1 MGFLKIHEYPLLRL
15 LLPMLG
21 GILFS
26 ELTLYTILNTNT
38 LLFLIIVLILLL
50 IILQYLSKKSS
61 LFISGFGVVVPL
73 LSFLIGCFNTLLHA
87 PKSSVGYKIEYHLAT
102 IQSDPIFKPE
112 NNTFQYDVE
121 IHDSLINFKVK
132 VFQRVENDS
141 ISLQYGDLILIS
153 GSITKPESVSN
164 SYVFDYGKYL
174 RRNGYEGTLFLNKTA
189 YPILL
194 ESYYKKGIIPNLRY
208 LRLRMKNIVL
218 DSSLSSDS
226 KALVIALLFGS
237 KEFIH
242 DKMKNSFSAVGV
254 SHVLALSGLHVGFI
268 YSVLSL
274 FIGLFFFYSKNRRRY
289 SLIIGIFILWLFALF
304 TGASPS
310 VIRATL
316 FFTIYAFGYL
326 LKRRIYGVQVL
337 INTAFI
343 MLLINPYW
351 LFDLGFQF
359 SFCAVLSIIKFAPII
374 NKLYTPKSLIGHY
387 IYNLCNMSIS
397 AQLGTLPL
405 ILYYF
410 GYFPLYFLFANLIVI
425 PLITSILYLS
435 IGFIALETV
444 VPQLNV
450 IKGILDFLSLCLVR
464 TVDWL
469 ALNTSPSRNQYIG
482 VFSFIVIYVILIQVY
497 YLLKKVSFQR
507 IICFQLSCVMLLFPS
522 VLKNYN
528 DKNGVYISAING
540 NLLIHQINQSTGSIV
555 SSTPHLTFGK
565 IDSTFHQYWIVNGFK
580 PPKRVCYS
588 PCHDKDIYVED
599 EIIFL
604 QSGESIYVPKKNKR
618 FNLEVDYVYLN
629 NRNINSCNL
638 KDLKFKTLIC
648 HNNISSNLKN
658 ELKLFSKAKNIE
670 IIDLQDKAYLTL
682 LP

>member
-1 MGFLKIHEYPLLRL
+1 
-15 LLPMLG
+15 MLG

-26 ELTLYTILNTNT
+26 ELTLHTILNTNT
-38 LLFLIIVLILLL
+38 LFFLIIALILLL
-50 IILQYLSKKSS
+50 IALQALSKKSTA
-61 LFISGFGVVVPL
+61 FIYAFGVVVPL
-73 LSFLIGCFNTLLHA
+73 LSFLIGCFNSLLHA
-87 PKSSVGYKIEYHLAT
+87 PKSSIGYKTEYHLAT
-102 IQSDPIFKPE
+102 IQSDPVFKSE
-112 NNTFQYDVE
+112 NSTLQYDVV
-121 IHDSLINFKVK
+121 IHDHLINFKVK
-132 VFQRVENDS
+132 VFQRVQNDS
-141 ISLQYGDLILIS
+141 ISLQYGDLILMS
-153 GSITKPESVSN
+153 GSITKPESISN
-164 SYVFDYGKYL
+164 SYVFDYGRYL
-174 RRNGYEGTLFLNKTA
+174 RRNGYTGTLFLNKTA
-189 YPILL
+189 SPILL
-194 ESYYKKGIIPNLRY
+194 ESYYKKGVIPSLRY
-208 LRLRMKNIVL
+208 LRLRMKNKVL

-274 FIGLFFFYSKNRRRY
+274 FLGALLFYSKNRRRL
-289 SLIIGIFILWLFALF
+289 SLIIGVFILWIFALF

-310 VIRATL
+310 VVRATL

-326 LKRRIYGVQVL
+326 LKRRTYGVQVL

-374 NKLYTPKSLIGHY
+374 NKLYTPKSLVGRY

-425 PLITSILYLS
+425 PLITLILYLG
-435 IGFIALETV
+435 IGFMALETI

-450 IKGILDFLSLCLVR
+450 IKSILDFLSSCLVQA
-464 TVDWL
+464 VDWL
-469 ALNTSPSRNQYIG
+469 ALTASPSKNQYIG
-482 VFSFIVIYVILIQVY
+482 LLSFIVIYIILIQLY
-497 YLLKKVSFQR
+497 YLLKKVSFKR
-507 IICFQLSCVMLLFPS
+507 IICFQLSCLMLLVPS
-522 VLKNYN
+522 VLENYN

-540 NLLIHQINQSTGSIV
+540 NLLIHQVNQSKGSIV
-555 SSTPHLTFGK
+555 SSTPYLTFGK

-580 PPKRVCYS
+580 PPKEVYYS
-588 PCHDKDIYVED
+588 PYHDHDIYVEN

-604 QSGESIYVPKKNKR
+604 QSGESIYIPKKNKH
-618 FNLEVDYVYLN
+618 FDLDVDYVYLN
-629 NRNINSCNL
+629 SRNINSCNL
-638 KDLKFKTLIC
+638 NDLKFKTLIC
-648 HNNISSNLKN
+648 HNSISTNLKN